1 MSPDRLTPSARS
13 AHPDRPAG
21 TAVPSASASS
31 ASGPSAPVP
40 PTGLSPQRLYRVL
53 AFAEAVTWTL
63 LIAGM
68 IGKYLLR
75 LGDLGVR
82 IGGGIHGFVF
92 LTYCAVTVLIGVDA
106 RWGAG
111 RTLLGLGSAVI
122 PYATIPFE
130 LSTQHHGLLPHRWR
144 LRSDEPTGPLER
156 LVAFAQ
162 RHPILAVLIAAV
174 VLPVVF
180 SLLLMAGPPTEWF
193 S

>member
-1 MSPDRLTPSARS
+1 MSAAP
-13 AHPDRPAG
+13 
-21 TAVPSASASS
+21 AVPTAEPA
-31 ASGPSAPVP
+31 
-40 PTGLSPQRLYRVL
+40 LSPMRLYRVL

-68 IGKYLLR
+68 IGKYLLH

-92 LTYCAVTVLIGVDA
+92 LAYCVVTVLIGVDA

-130 LSTQHHGLLPHRWR
+130 LSTQHRGLLPRRWR
-144 LRSDEPTGPLER
+144 LREEAPTGPLEK
-156 LVAFAQ
+156 LAAFAL
-162 RHPILAVLIAAV
+162 RHPVLAVLIAAV

-180 SLLLMAGPPTEWF
+180 TLLLMAGPPTQWF
-193 S
+193 G